1 MTIVAIFSIMFM
13 LLQLTNLTCG
23 IIRFNKS
30 RIFSLFEII
39 IPALSLLANAALCV
53 SQFIETNW
61 LFAVSYSL
69 SFLLF
74 PSIIPFVIIRS
85 NSPLESLPKSTT
97 IIMIIASVI
106 GIISGIAIGALL

>member
-1 MTIVAIFSIMFM
+1 MTIVAIFSIVFM

-30 RIFSLFEII
+30 RIFSLLEII
-39 IPALSLLANAALCV
+39 IPALGLVTNAALCM
-53 SQFIETNW
+53 SQFIDTNW

-74 PSIIPFVIIRS
+74 PSILPFAIIRS
-85 NSPLESLPKSTT
+85 NSPLESLPKITT